1 MAEQYQGARGEHPPP
16 YAYYRY
22 PPHYFP
28 PPPVMQQPME
38 QARLPAHTAQFLLG
52 MTDRLPPL
60 TGREMAV
67 AGMCSVLDNGAF
79 AGSEAGEAGERKISS
94 ISVHSSLSAS

>member
-1 MAEQYQGARGEHPPP
+1 
-16 YAYYRY
+16 
-22 PPHYFP
+22 
-28 PPPVMQQPME
+28 MQQPME
-38 QARLPAHTAQFLLG
+38 QVRLPAHTAQFLLG

-67 AGMCSVLDNGAF
+67 AGMRSVLDNGAF

-94 ISVHSSLSAS
+94 ISVHSSSSAS